1 MKVTKIKIEMS
12 TEIAEIFKIQLL
24 AEFSGRA
31 FFFDLLKKISV
42 PDDGVRSTLA
52 GRISSTTS

>member
-1 MKVTKIKIEMS
+1 MRATKIKIEMS

-31 FFFDLLKKISV
+31 IFLAVKI
-42 PDDGVRSTLA
+42 DFRA
-52 GRISSTTS
+52 GRWRPLNSGT